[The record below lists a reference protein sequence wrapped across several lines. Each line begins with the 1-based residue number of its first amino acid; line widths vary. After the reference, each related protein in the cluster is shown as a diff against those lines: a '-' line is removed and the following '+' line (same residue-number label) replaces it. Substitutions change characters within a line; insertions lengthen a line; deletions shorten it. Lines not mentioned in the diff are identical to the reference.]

1 MTLPFDDYRRMDAMA
16 LAGAVARG
24 TISRV
29 EVLDAALARW
39 QAVNPMVNAISWH
52 DDDLITKALERAR
65 AADDA
70 AARRR
75 MAGAAGQENPRNA
88 ASNANADANADAD
101 AAAGSRAPSLDGVP
115 YLIKDLHA
123 PVAGMPLRHGSRLFI
138 DHRPGFD
145 SETVARLRRAG
156 LVLLGRSASPEFGMN
171 VTTEPALSGATR
183 NPWSLA
189 HSAGGSSGGAAAAV
203 AAGILPAAHATDSG
217 GSIRIPAA
225 CCALVGLKPTRGL
238 LPTGPHRG
246 DASHGLSHEHAV
258 TRSVRDCAALL
269 DATAG
274 PDVGAPYFTAPPGE
288 PFQRTLARPV
298 RRLRIAFTT
307 RRFGG
312 GAAVHTDCTHAVEHT
327 ARLLAGLGHHVE
339 EAAPDFD
346 AAALAAATGV
356 LMMAGLAATV
366 HGREAELGRPAHDD
380 ELEPVTREAVE
391 AGDRIAA
398 PHYASRFAAIN
409 REVRRIGAFFTRF
422 DVLLT
427 PMLASPP
434 LSLGV
439 LDAQRLSLA
448 DFQRTW
454 GDYTPFSGP
463 FNATGQ
469 PAMSLPLHVN
479 AQGLPIGVQC
489 VGRFGDDAT
498 LLQLAAQLEQ
508 AQPWFDRVAASRPFA

>member
-1 MTLPFDDYRRMDAMA
+1 
-16 LAGAVARG
+16 
-24 TISRV
+24 
-29 EVLDAALARW
+29 
-39 QAVNPMVNAISWH
+39 VNPGVNAISWH
-52 DDDLITKALERAR
+52 SDGLIEQALDSAR
-65 AADDA
+65 SADDA
-70 AARRR
+70 AARHRGSR
-75 MAGAAGQENPRNA
+75 IT
-88 ASNANADANADAD
+88 
-101 AAAGSRAPSLDGVP
+101 AAAPRTATLDGVP

-138 DHRPGFD
+138 DHAPDFD

-156 LVLLGRSASPEFGMN
+156 LVMLGRSASPEFGMN
-171 VTTEPALSGATR
+171 VTTEPALSGPTR
-183 NPWSLA
+183 NPWSLN

-225 CCALVGLKPTRGL
+225 CCGLVGLKPTRGL

-274 PDVGAPYFTAPPGE
+274 PDAGAPYFTTPPSE
-288 PFQRTLARPV
+288 PYLQALTTPPRP
-298 RRLRIAFTT
+298 LRIAFTT
-307 RRFGG
+307 RRLGG
-312 GAAVHTDCTHAVEHT
+312 GEPVHADCVRAVEHS
-327 ARLLAGLGHHVE
+327 ARLLASLGHHLE

-346 AAALAAATGV
+346 AHALAAATGV
-356 LMMAGLAATV
+356 LMLGGLAATV
-366 HGREAELGRPAHDD
+366 RGREAQLGRKAHDD
-380 ELEPVTREAVE
+380 DIEPVTREAVE

-398 PHYASRFAAIN
+398 PHYAAQFGAIN

-427 PMLASPP
+427 PMLAAPP
-434 LSLGV
+434 LALGV

-448 DFQRTW
+448 AFQRTW

-469 PAMSLPLHVN
+469 PAISLPLHWN

-489 VGRFGDDAT
+489 VGRFGDDTT
-498 LLQLAAQLEQ
+498 LLQLAAQMERV
-508 AQPWFDRVAASRPFA
+508 QPWFDRVPQL